1 MRRTVL
7 TFGLIAGGILAA
19 MFVITYPFH
28 DVIGFDR
35 AEILGYSSMV
45 AAFLLVYFGIRSYRD
60 NVGGGAISFGRG
72 LAVGTLIVGVAAL
85 CYVAMWQVIYY
96 GFGGDTY
103 LQKYETHVAATARK
117 DGASEAEIEKQV
129 ADLRRFA
136 ELYRNPLVNV
146 AVTFVEPLPVG
157 LLLAVLSAAMLRRRN
172 EPPGDPARPPA
183 SVPAGTR

>member
-7 TFGLIAGGILAA
+7 TFGLISGGILAA
-19 MFVITYPFH
+19 MFVITFPFH
-28 DVIGFDR
+28 DEIGFDR
-35 AEILGYSSMV
+35 AEIIGYSSMV

-60 NVGGGAISFGRG
+60 NVGAGSISFGRG
-72 LAVGTLIVGVAAL
+72 LAVGSLIVVVASL

-103 LQKYETHVAATARK
+103 LQKYETHVVATARK

-129 ADLRRFA
+129 ADLRKFA

-157 LLLAVLSAAMLRRRN
+157 LLLALVSAAMLRRRN
-172 EPPGDPARPPA
+172 QATGDPARAPT
-183 SVPAGTR
+183 SIPAGTR